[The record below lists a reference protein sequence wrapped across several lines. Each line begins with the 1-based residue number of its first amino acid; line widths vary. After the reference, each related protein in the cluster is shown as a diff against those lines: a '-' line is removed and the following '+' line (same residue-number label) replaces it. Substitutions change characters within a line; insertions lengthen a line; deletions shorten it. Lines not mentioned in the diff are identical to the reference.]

1 MKTKAR
7 LVAESVRLKQWSQ
20 QIRDCQNRP
29 VGLTMDDWCRQQG
42 ITKANYYSRLRR
54 VRQAILNYSS
64 EENGDCNLIPDFVE
78 LPVPADCLSTAIP
91 REQTMTEKSAVSAVI
106 RGNNG
111 ITIDVFPETSP
122 ELLHALM
129 RALAHA

>member
-1 MKTKAR
+1 MKTKTS

-20 QIRDCQNRP
+20 QIRECQNRP
-29 VGLTMDDWCRQQG
+29 ADLTIDDWCRQQG
-42 ITKANYYSRLRR
+42 ITKANYYYRLRR
-54 VRQAILNYSS
+54 VRQAILNYSA
-64 EENGDCNLIPDFVE
+64 EENSNRKQIPDFVE
-78 LPVPADCLSTAIP
+78 LPVPAGRLSPAIP
-91 REQTMTEKSAVSAVI
+91 KEQTMPKKSAAVI

-122 ELLHALM
+122 ELLRALV

>member
-1 MKTKAR
+1 MKTKAS

-20 QIRDCQNRP
+20 QICECQNRP
-29 VGLTMDDWCRQQG
+29 VGLTIDDWCRQQG
-42 ITKANYYSRLRR
+42 ITKANYYYRLRH

-64 EENGDCNLIPDFVE
+64 EENGDRKQIPDFVE
-78 LPVPADCLSTAIP
+78 LPIPAGYMSPTIP
-91 REQTMTEKSAVSAVI
+91 REQTMTEKSAASAVI

-111 ITIDVFPETSP
+111 ITVDVFPETSS

>member
-29 VGLTMDDWCRQQG
+29 AGLTMDDWCRQQG
-42 ITKANYYSRLRR
+42 ITKANYYYRLRR
-54 VRQAILNYSS
+54 VRQAILDYSA
-64 EENGDCNLIPDFVE
+64 EENPNRKQIPDFVE
-78 LPVPADCLSTAIP
+78 LPVPAGCLSPAIP
-91 REQTMTEKSAVSAVI
+91 REQTMPENSVASAVI
-106 RGNNG
+106 RGNHG

-122 ELLHALM
+122 ELLHALV

>member
-54 VRQAILNYSS
+54 VRQACLLYTS
-64 EENGDCNLIPDFVE
+64 DA
-78 LPVPADCLSTAIP
+78 AD
-91 REQTMTEKSAVSAVI
+91 E
-106 RGNNG
+106 
-111 ITIDVFPETSP
+111 
-122 ELLHALM
+122 
-129 RALAHA
+129 

>member
-1 MKTKAR
+1 MKTKAS

-20 QIRDCQNRP
+20 QIRECQNRP
-29 VGLTMDDWCRQQG
+29 ADLTIDDWCRQQG
-42 ITKANYYSRLRR
+42 ITKANYYYRLRR
-54 VRQAILNYSS
+54 VRQAILNYSA
-64 EENGDCNLIPDFVE
+64 EENSNRRQNPDFVE
-78 LPVPADCLSTAIP
+78 LPVPAGCLSPAIP
-91 REQTMTEKSAVSAVI
+91 GEQTMPKKSAASAVI

-122 ELLHALM
+122 ELLHALV